1 MEEKVV
7 NISHK
12 LILDNR
18 KEASVTGVKDVIS
31 FDEKEILL
39 QTADGKLQIRGS
51 GLHVK
56 GLNLEKGEAALAGHV
71 DSLVYLSK
79 DSPQNEPYGILHL
92 QFFFLLLP
100 PWEFRIPETKAVP
113 PH

>member
-12 LILDNR
+12 MILDNR

-79 DSPQNEPYGILHL
+79 DSPRKEEPLFTRL
-92 QFFFLLLP
+92 
-100 PWEFRIPETKAVP
+100 FR
-113 PH
+113 

>member
-71 DSLVYLSK
+71 DYRVYLSK
-79 DSPQNEPYGILHL
+79 DSPRKEEPLFTRL
-92 QFFFLLLP
+92 
-100 PWEFRIPETKAVP
+100 FR
-113 PH
+113 

>member
-1 MEEKVV
+1 MEEKIR

-12 LILDNR
+12 LTLDNR
-18 KEASVTGVKDVIS
+18 KEALLTGVKDVVS

-39 QTADGKLQIRGS
+39 QTSEGRLQIRGS
-51 GLHVK
+51 QLHVK

-79 DSPQNEPYGILHL
+79 ESPRKEEPLFTRL
-92 QFFFLLLP
+92 
-100 PWEFRIPETKAVP
+100 FR
-113 PH
+113 

>member
-71 DSLVYLSK
+71 DSLVYVSK
-79 DSPQNEPYGILHL
+79 EAPRKEEPLFTRL
-92 QFFFLLLP
+92 
-100 PWEFRIPETKAVP
+100 FR
-113 PH
+113 

>member
-18 KEASVTGVKDVIS
+18 KEASVTGVKDEIS

-79 DSPQNEPYGILHL
+79 DSVRKEEP
-92 QFFFLLLP
+92 LLKRM
-100 PWEFRIPETKAVP
+100 FR
-113 PH
+113 

>member
-56 GLNLEKGEAALAGHV
+56 GLNLEKGEAALAV
-71 DSLVYLSK
+71 SEDSLVYLSK
-79 DSPQNEPYGILHL
+79 DSPRKEEPLFTRL
-92 QFFFLLLP
+92 
-100 PWEFRIPETKAVP
+100 FR
-113 PH
+113 

>member
-1 MEEKVV
+1 M

-51 GLHVK
+51 R
-56 GLNLEKGEAALAGHV
+56 A
-71 DSLVYLSK
+71 SM
-79 DSPQNEPYGILHL
+79 
-92 QFFFLLLP
+92 
-100 PWEFRIPETKAVP
+100 
-113 PH
+113 

>member
-56 GLNLEKGEAALAGHV
+56 
-71 DSLVYLSK
+71 D
-79 DSPQNEPYGILHL
+79 
-92 QFFFLLLP
+92 
-100 PWEFRIPETKAVP
+100 
-113 PH
+113 

>member
-1 MEEKVV
+1 MKALVEKKTQFIEV
-7 NISHK
+7 NEKFSELVTTTYFLGVPVFRNSKK
-12 LILDNR
+12 LTAPYGTSL
-18 KEASVTGVKDVIS
+18 S

-79 DSPQNEPYGILHL
+79 DSPRKEEPLFTRL
-92 QFFFLLLP
+92 
-100 PWEFRIPETKAVP
+100 FR
-113 PH
+113 

>member
-79 DSPQNEPYGILHL
+79 NSVRKEEP
-92 QFFFLLLP
+92 LLKRM
-100 PWEFRIPETKAVP
+100 FR
-113 PH
+113 

>member
-56 GLNLEKGEAALAGHV
+56 GLNLEKGEAALAGLV

-79 DSPQNEPYGILHL
+79 DSPRKEEPLFTRL
-92 QFFFLLLP
+92 
-100 PWEFRIPETKAVP
+100 FR
-113 PH
+113 

>member
-79 DSPQNEPYGILHL
+79 DYPRKEEPLFTRL
-92 QFFFLLLP
+92 
-100 PWEFRIPETKAVP
+100 FR
-113 PH
+113 

>member
-39 QTADGKLQIRGS
+39 QTADGTGS
-51 GLHVK
+51 CRF
-56 GLNLEKGEAALAGHV
+56 AAAG
-71 DSLVYLSK
+71 
-79 DSPQNEPYGILHL
+79 
-92 QFFFLLLP
+92 FM
-100 PWEFRIPETKAVP
+100 
-113 PH
+113 

>member
-56 GLNLEKGEAALAGHV
+56 GLNLEKGEATLAGHV

-79 DSPQNEPYGILHL
+79 DSP
-92 QFFFLLLP
+92 
-100 PWEFRIPETKAVP
+100 RKASKVSSSVFP
-113 PH
+113 FTT

>member
-1 MEEKVV
+1 MEEKVL

-79 DSPQNEPYGILHL
+79 DSVRKEEP
-92 QFFFLLLP
+92 LLKRM
-100 PWEFRIPETKAVP
+100 FR
-113 PH
+113 

>member
-39 QTADGKLQIRGS
+39 RLQTGS
-51 GLHVK
+51 CRF
-56 GLNLEKGEAALAGHV
+56 AAAG
-71 DSLVYLSK
+71 
-79 DSPQNEPYGILHL
+79 
-92 QFFFLLLP
+92 FM
-100 PWEFRIPETKAVP
+100 
-113 PH
+113 

>member
-56 GLNLEKGEAALAGHV
+56 ELNLEKGEAALAGHV

-79 DSPQNEPYGILHL
+79 DSVRKEEP
-92 QFFFLLLP
+92 LLKRM
-100 PWEFRIPETKAVP
+100 FR
-113 PH
+113 

>member
-51 GLHVK
+51 GRHVK
-56 GLNLEKGEAALAGHV
+56 GLNLEKGEATLAGHV

-79 DSPQNEPYGILHL
+79 DSVRKEEP
-92 QFFFLLLP
+92 LLKRM
-100 PWEFRIPETKAVP
+100 FR
-113 PH
+113 

>member
-56 GLNLEKGEAALAGHV
+56 GLNLEKGE
-71 DSLVYLSK
+71 SYS
-79 DSPQNEPYGILHL
+79 
-92 QFFFLLLP
+92 
-100 PWEFRIPETKAVP
+100 
-113 PH
+113 

>member
-1 MEEKVV
+1 MEEKIR

-12 LILDNR
+12 LTLDNR
-18 KEASVTGVKDVIS
+18 KEALLTGVKDVVS

-39 QTADGKLQIRGS
+39 QTSEGRLQIRGS
-51 GLHVK
+51 QLHVK

-79 DSPQNEPYGILHL
+79 DSPRKEEPLFTRL
-92 QFFFLLLP
+92 
-100 PWEFRIPETKAVP
+100 FR
-113 PH
+113 

>member
-79 DSPQNEPYGILHL
+79 DSRRKDEPLFTRL
-92 QFFFLLLP
+92 
-100 PWEFRIPETKAVP
+100 FR
-113 PH
+113 

>member
-1 MEEKVV
+1 MGERDLEEKVV

-56 GLNLEKGEAALAGHV
+56 GLNLVLPDMWILLSICLKIPHEKKNH
-71 DSLVYLSK
+71 YLQGCSVK
-79 DSPQNEPYGILHL
+79 L
-92 QFFFLLLP
+92 
-100 PWEFRIPETKAVP
+100 
-113 PH
+113 

>member
-18 KEASVTGVKDVIS
+18 KEASVTGVRDGIS

-56 GLNLEKGEAALAGHV
+56 GLNLEKGEATLAGHV

-79 DSPQNEPYGILHL
+79 DSVRKEEP
-92 QFFFLLLP
+92 LLKRM
-100 PWEFRIPETKAVP
+100 FR
-113 PH
+113 

>member
-56 GLNLEKGEAALAGHV
+56 GLNLEKGEAALDGHV

-79 DSPQNEPYGILHL
+79 DSPRKEEPLFTRL
-92 QFFFLLLP
+92 
-100 PWEFRIPETKAVP
+100 FR
-113 PH
+113 